1 MASITERLDRSRR
14 RMLVGLLLALIA
26 WIAMRIVG
34 LLGASGNQPLAIVL
48 AGSLILGGVVWL
60 FYLARMIGYAN
71 AVRGG
76 GDRPLREVLIDERVR
91 SNRLRAFSFGF
102 GAVLVSQLVT
112 IADDDHGYGPSPQY
126 AQARAGQAESHTRAG
141 RGPGRRLAE
150 DDQHDRAGA
159 VRAFHRPRVETR
171 RRFWRTG
178 GSAVQTAQS
187 HTRRVESPTRL
198 VGYKCIND
206 YETE

>member
-102 GAVLVSQLVT
+102 GAVLVSQLVMLVASVQADIPVGLVVNLT
-112 IADDDHGYGPSPQY
+112 LAVAIASAIGAFLVCD
-126 AQARAGQAESHTRAG
+126 
-141 RGPGRRLAE
+141 RG
-150 DDQHDRAGA
+150 
-159 VRAFHRPRVETR
+159 
-171 RRFWRTG
+171 
-178 GSAVQTAQS
+178 
-187 HTRRVESPTRL
+187 
-198 VGYKCIND
+198 
-206 YETE
+206 